1 MMKGS
6 GNAARYSEPRT
17 YLACLLGMI
26 LIFLTAV
33 PGANANEKD
42 RCEGTKKQ
50 RRQEMEL
57 RQIGD
62 EQFAAM
68 LDEYRRE
75 TRTDRQRIAD
85 TVLHRLERKYKNHLD
100 TGSPFIYDILV
111 LSGGGA
117 KGAFGA
123 GFMQG
128 WGTIPPGPNARPQF
142 DMVTGVSTGAL
153 IAPFASIGTDEAY
166 MSVADFYANPERNWI
181 RKRGAFFFKEGHVSL
196 FNNCYLQD
204 TIRGAVTKPVV
215 QSLADAAADDRLLL
229 IGTVNLDAG
238 AGRVFDLGHEARL
251 ALESEAFDRIHSIL
265 LASSAI
271 PGIFPPMEIDGM
283 LYADGGA
290 ASNLFLAGFSRTNG
304 PIARFSARH
313 PDALTPKVRVWV
325 LVNGWLQP
333 EPAVTQPRWAPVA
346 GNALDIMMST
356 TQLYALEL
364 IRTLVYEA
372 RVERG
377 LDAEFYLTAIPAET
391 PRNEALETFDK
402 GAMVEMEE
410 LGRARG
416 ADPSSWKNEIPS
428 AFWPDGS

>member
-1 MMKGS
+1 MKGN
-6 GNAARYSEPRT
+6 GNAAGHPEPRT

-26 LIFLTAV
+26 LILGTAV
-33 PGANANEKD
+33 AGANADEKD

-50 RRQEMEL
+50 RRQKMEL

-85 TVLHRLERKYKNHLD
+85 TVLRRLERKYKNHLD

-123 GFMQG
+123 GFLRG
-128 WGTIPPGPNARPQF
+128 WGSLPPGPSARPEF

-153 IAPFASIGTDEAY
+153 ISPFATIGTDEAY
-166 MSVADFYANPERNWI
+166 TSVAEFYANPEKNWI
-181 RKRGAFFFKEGHVSL
+181 RKRGAFYFKEGHVSL
-196 FNNCYLQD
+196 FNNCHLQD
-204 TIRGAVTKPVV
+204 TIRGAVTKPLV
-215 QSLADAAADDRLLL
+215 QMLADAAAEDRLLL
-229 IGTVNLDAG
+229 IGTVNLDARS
-238 AGRVFDLGHEARL
+238 GRVFDLGHEARL
-251 ALESEAFDRIHSIL
+251 ALEGEAFDRIHSIL

-271 PGIFPPMEIDGM
+271 PGIFPPIEIDGM

-304 PIARFSARH
+304 PIARFAARH
-313 PDALTPKVRVWV
+313 PGAPTPKVRVWV

-333 EPAVTQPRWAPVA
+333 EPAVTQPRWVPVA
-346 GNALDIMMST
+346 GNALNIMMST
-356 TQLYALEL
+356 TQLFALEL

-372 RVERG
+372 RTERG
-377 LDAEFYLTAIPAET
+377 IDDELHVTAIPAEI
-391 PRNEALETFDK
+391 PRSEALEMFDK

-410 LGRARG
+410 LGRERG
-416 ADPSSWKNEIPS
+416 ADPSSWTDEIPS

>member
-1 MMKGS
+1 MKGN
-6 GNAARYSEPRT
+6 GNTARYPEPRT
-17 YLACLLGMI
+17 YLPCLLGMI
-26 LIFLTAV
+26 LILGSAV

-50 RRQEMEL
+50 RRQKMEL

-75 TRTDRQRIAD
+75 SRTDRQRIAD
-85 TVLHRLERKYKNHLD
+85 TVLLRLERKYVDHQK
-100 TGSPFIYDILV
+100 TGAPFVYDILV

-153 IAPFASIGTDEAY
+153 ISPFAIIGTDEAY
-166 MSVADFYANPERNWI
+166 TSVAEFYANPEKNWI
-181 RKRGAFFFKEGHVSL
+181 RKRGDFYFKEGHVSL
-196 FNNCYLQD
+196 FNNCHLQD
-204 TIRGAVTKPVV
+204 MIRDAVTEPLVRL
-215 QSLADAAADDRLLL
+215 LADAAEVDRLLL

-265 LASSAI
+265 LASSAV

-290 ASNLFLAGFSRTNG
+290 ASNLFLAGFSRNNG
-304 PIARFSARH
+304 PIARFSARY
-313 PDALTPKVRVWV
+313 PDAPTPKVRVWV

-333 EPAVTQPRWAPVA
+333 EPAVTQPRWVPVA
-346 GNALDIMMST
+346 GASLDILMST
-356 TQLYALEL
+356 TQLFALEL

-372 RVERG
+372 RIERG
-377 LDAEFYLTAIPAET
+377 LDAEFHLTAIPAEI
-391 PRNEALETFDK
+391 PRSEALEMFDK

-416 ADPSSWKNEIPS
+416 ADPSSWKEEIPS
-428 AFWPDGS
+428 AFWPGGS

>member
-1 MMKGS
+1 MKGN
-6 GNAARYSEPRT
+6 GNAARYPGLRT
-17 YLACLLGMI
+17 HLACLLGMI
-26 LIFLTAV
+26 LILGTAV

-50 RRQEMEL
+50 RRQKMEL

-62 EQFAAM
+62 EQFAAT
-68 LDEYRRE
+68 LDDYRRE

-85 TVLHRLERKYKNHLD
+85 TVLRRLERKYKNHLD

-153 IAPFASIGTDEAY
+153 ISPFAIIGTDEAY
-166 MSVADFYANPERNWI
+166 TSVAEFYANPEKNWI
-181 RKRGAFFFKEGHVSL
+181 RKRGDFYFKEGHVSL
-196 FNNCYLQD
+196 FNNCHLQD
-204 TIRGAVTKPVV
+204 MIRDAVTEPLVRL
-215 QSLADAAADDRLLL
+215 LADAAEVDRLLL

-238 AGRVFDLGHEARL
+238 GGRVFDLGHEARL

-265 LASSAI
+265 LASSAV

-290 ASNLFLAGFSRTNG
+290 ASNLFLAGFSRNNG

-313 PDALTPKVRVWV
+313 PDAPTPKVRVWV

-333 EPAVTQPRWAPVA
+333 VPAVTQPRWVPVA
-346 GNALDIMMST
+346 GAALDILMST
-356 TQLYALEL
+356 TQLFALEL

-377 LDAEFYLTAIPAET
+377 LDAEFHLTAIPAEI
-391 PRNEALETFDK
+391 PRNEALEMFDK

-416 ADPSSWKNEIPS
+416 ADPSSWKKEIPS
-428 AFWPDGS
+428 AFWPGGS

>member
-1 MMKGS
+1 MKGN
-6 GNAARYSEPRT
+6 GNAARYPGLRT
-17 YLACLLGMI
+17 HLACLLGMI
-26 LIFLTAV
+26 LILGTAV

-50 RRQEMEL
+50 RRQKMEL

-75 TRTDRQRIAD
+75 SRTDRQRIAD
-85 TVLHRLERKYKNHLD
+85 TVLRRLERKYVDHQK
-100 TGSPFIYDILV
+100 TGAPFVYDILV

-153 IAPFASIGTDEAY
+153 ISPFAIIGTDEAY
-166 MSVADFYANPERNWI
+166 TSVAEFYANPEKNWI
-181 RKRGAFFFKEGHVSL
+181 RKRGDFYFKEGHVSL
-196 FNNCYLQD
+196 FNNCHLQD
-204 TIRGAVTKPVV
+204 MIRDAVTEPLVRL
-215 QSLADAAADDRLLL
+215 LADAAEVDRLLL

-265 LASSAI
+265 LASSAV

-290 ASNLFLAGFSRTNG
+290 ASNLFLAGFSRNNG
-304 PIARFSARH
+304 PIARFSARY
-313 PDALTPKVRVWV
+313 PDAPTPKVRVWV

-333 EPAVTQPRWAPVA
+333 EPAVTQPRWVPVA
-346 GNALDIMMST
+346 GAALDILMST
-356 TQLYALEL
+356 TQLFALEL

-377 LDAEFYLTAIPAET
+377 LEAEFHLTAIPAEI
-391 PRNEALETFDK
+391 PRSEALEMFDK

-416 ADPSSWKNEIPS
+416 ADPSSWKEEIPS
-428 AFWPDGS
+428 AFWPGGS